1 MTGTEFISEFQL
13 LYDAASKGAP
23 DVDNYEISVY
33 LTTAQEELAKAY
45 YSGENKSK
53 AGFENSEKRRRT
65 MNELV
70 ANYSQSSQVSSSRG
84 IISES
89 VFYAIPTNVFYIIN
103 EQVTFDSKDTCL
115 DGKSVMVKPIT
126 HDEFLVDY
134 KNPFRKPNKNKAW
147 RLDIS
152 KESSNNVVEIIA
164 HEKLS
169 SYNIRY
175 VKAPKPIIV
184 EDLTT
189 GDFTG
194 LGLSINGETSVSE
207 CLLNSEIHREI
218 LNRAVELAIRD
229 FRENNLK
236 AKIETNNRV

>member
-1 MTGTEFISEFQL
+1 MTTTEFISEFNL
-13 LYDAASKGAP
+13 LYDAASKGSP
-23 DVDNYEISVY
+23 DVDNYEMSVY
-33 LTTAQEELAKAY
+33 LTTAQEELVKVY
-45 YSGENKSK
+45 YSGENKSET
-53 AGFENSEKRRRT
+53 GFENSEKRRRT
-65 MNELV
+65 MSELV
-70 ANYSQSSQVSSSRG
+70 ANYSQSSQTGSTRG
-84 IISES
+84 IVPES
-89 VFYAIPTNVFYIIN
+89 VFYAIPSNVFYIVN
-103 EQVTFDSKDTCL
+103 EQVTFSSKDECINN
-115 DGKSVMVKPIT
+115 KSVMVKPIT

-147 RLDIS
+147 RLDVS
-152 KESSNNVVEIIA
+152 KESSNSVVEIIA
-164 HEKLS
+164 HENLS
-169 SYNIRY
+169 SYHIRY

-184 EDLTT
+184 EDLTG

-194 LGLSINGETSVSE
+194 LGLTINGDTAVTE